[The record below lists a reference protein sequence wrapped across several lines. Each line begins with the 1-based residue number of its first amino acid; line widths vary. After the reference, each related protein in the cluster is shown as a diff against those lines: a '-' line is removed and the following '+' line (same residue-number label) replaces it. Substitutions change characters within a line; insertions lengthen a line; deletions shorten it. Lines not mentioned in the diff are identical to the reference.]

1 MAARLEAEVNGDAMD
16 RRKFLALVGSGV
28 AAAQPVAA
36 LAIAGAPEVKKA
48 AVLRKRKGPPNVI
61 LMICDDLGF
70 GDLGCY
76 GSKLATP
83 NLDRMAAEGVRFTRF
98 NAGHPI
104 CSASRAALLT
114 GRYGLRSGT
123 AGAFGPRGKSGT
135 SVDETLLSDLFHAKG
150 FKTKAIGKWHLGDA
164 PEYLPTSRG
173 FDSYFGVPYS
183 VDMHPLPMIR
193 DKQVLEE
200 ETDPK
205 LLTPRYTAEAVEFL
219 DHAGGDP
226 FFLYMGF
233 SYPHD
238 PPMASERFAGKSGL
252 GDQGDAIAEIDW
264 SVGEVLK
271 AVERNGL
278 GADTLVMFTSDHGPW
293 YQGNPGALRGRK
305 ASTFEGGFRVPLI
318 ARWPGEIAEGR
329 VEATPCSNLDML
341 PSLAK
346 VCGLGSTR
354 LALDGVD
361 ASALLLGTG
370 ETIEERARIYFSP
383 MSGHGLDV
391 HCLRKG
397 DWKLRVAQGILGEV
411 YLNDR
416 STAIKNS
423 AWLAHPELYNLG
435 RDPEESYDVAKGHP
449 EKVAELLAELEGL
462 MPSFPENVTGAYAAL
477 KAKVG
482 NESTPSGASPR
493 STPAWKVAGA

>member
-1 MAARLEAEVNGDAMD
+1 MD

-28 AAAQPVAA
+28 AAVQPVAA
-36 LAIAGAPEVKKA
+36 MTLGHGEAPEAKKVHA
-48 AVLRKRKGPPNVI
+48 PRKRKGAPNVI

-83 NLDRMAAEGVRFTRF
+83 NLDRLAAEGVRFTRF
-98 NAGHPI
+98 NSAHPI
-104 CSASRAALLT
+104 CSASRAGLLT
-114 GRYGLRSGT
+114 GRYGLRCGT
-123 AGAFGPRGKSGT
+123 VGAFGPNSKVGT
-135 SVDETLLSDLFHAKG
+135 SLDETLLSNLFHDKG

-183 VDMHPLPMIR
+183 VDMHPTHMVR
-193 DKQVLEE
+193 DTVVIEE

-205 LLTPRYTAEAVEFL
+205 ILTPRYTAEALEFL
-219 DHAGGDP
+219 DHVGGDP
-226 FFLYMGF
+226 FFLYLGF
-233 SYPHD
+233 NYPHD
-238 PPMASERFAGKSGL
+238 PPAASERFAGKSGL

-264 SVGEVLK
+264 SVGEILK
-271 AVERNGL
+271 AVERHGM
-278 GADTLVMFTSDHGPW
+278 GSDTLVIFTSDHGPW

-318 ARWPGEIAEGR
+318 ARWPGEIAAGR

-346 VCGLGSTR
+346 ICELRRPEKT
-354 LALDGVD
+354 LDGVD

-383 MSGHGLDV
+383 MGDRALDV
-391 HCLRKG
+391 HCIRKG
-397 DWKLRVAQGILGEV
+397 DWKMRVAQSTLGEA
-411 YLNDR
+411 YINDR
-416 STAIKNS
+416 TTGARSS
-423 AWLAHPELYNLG
+423 GWLAHAELYDLG
-435 RDPEESYDVAKGHP
+435 RDPEESYNVAKVYP
-449 EKVAELLAELEGL
+449 EKIAELMRELDAELAT
-462 MPSFPENVTGAYAAL
+462 FPQNVQAAYAAL
-477 KAKVG
+477 KEKVG
-482 NESTPSGASPR
+482 DVSTPAAASPR
-493 STPAWKVAGA
+493 PVHTAAKAGGD

>member
-1 MAARLEAEVNGDAMD
+1 MD
-16 RRKFLALVGSGV
+16 RRKFLALAGSGL
-28 AAAQPVAA
+28 AAVQPA
-36 LAIAGAPEVKKA
+36 LALGGSEPAAEKKA
-48 AVLRKRKGPPNVI
+48 HVVRKRKGAPNVI

-98 NAGHPI
+98 NSGHPI

-114 GRYGLRSGT
+114 GRYGLRMGT
-123 AGAFGPRGKSGT
+123 TGAFGPNSKMGT
-135 SVDETLLSDLFHAKG
+135 STDETLLSNLFKAKEY
-150 FKTKAIGKWHLGDA
+150 KTKAIGKWHLGDA
-164 PEYLPTSRG
+164 AEYLPTSRG

-183 VDMHPLPMIR
+183 VDMHPTHMVKDGKVI
-193 DKQVLEE
+193 EE

-205 LLTPRYTAEAVEFL
+205 TLTPRYTTEALEFL
-219 DHAGGDP
+219 DHVGGDP
-226 FFLYMGF
+226 FFLYLGF
-233 SYPHD
+233 NYPHD

-252 GDQGDAIAEIDW
+252 GDQGDSIAEIDW
-264 SVGEVLK
+264 SAGEILK
-271 AVERNGL
+271 AVEKHGL

-318 ARWPGEIAEGR
+318 ARWPGMIAEGR

-341 PSLAK
+341 PSMQK
-346 VCGLGSTR
+346 ICGLGKT
-354 LALDGVD
+354 AHELDGVD

-383 MSGHGLDV
+383 MGDRGTDV
-391 HCLRKG
+391 HCIRKG
-397 DWKLRVAQGILGEV
+397 DWKMRVAQSTQGEA
-411 YLNDR
+411 YINDR
-416 STAIKNS
+416 TTGARSS
-423 AWLAHPELYNLG
+423 AWLPHAELYDLG
-435 RDPEESYDVAKGHP
+435 RDPAESYNVAKVYP
-449 EKVAELLAELEGL
+449 EKVKELTAELEAL
-462 MPSFPENVTGAYAAL
+462 MPTFPEPVQKAYVEL

-482 NESTPSGASPR
+482 NETTPAGASPR
-493 STPAWKVAGA
+493 PTPPPTA